1 MCDEFQGKRIG
12 GFTKVWVRVKLQ
24 YFEDEFYVYAYK
36 YSKKIWKRKINF
48 DELPKK
54 NSRIK
59 ITKIK
64 NMRIDTKALNFNL

>member
-1 MCDEFQGKRIG
+1 MNSEGRGIG
-12 GFTKVWVRVKLQ
+12 VFTNVWLRFKLL

-36 YSKKIWKRKINF
+36 YPKKIWKRKINF
-48 DELPKK
+48 DELPKMD
-54 NSRIK
+54 SRIK